1 MQLHFLPLLLGQIYT
16 LLNDTAD
23 DCHINE
29 RGWDINFMEVIYLSY
44 AEHVVYVF
52 ETHLFIII
60 SLCTLK
66 E

>member
-1 MQLHFLPLLLGQIYT
+1 MQVHFLPLLLGQIYT

-23 DCHINE
+23 EWHIDE

-44 AEHVVYVF
+44 AKHVVYVF
-52 ETHLFIII
+52 ETPLFIII